1 MDDARIEL
9 SLSSRE
15 IVMVSLLAE
24 LGIAT
29 LTQDIRH
36 GASVLETIA
45 KLEGSEEVAGRAMK
59 RLQDAM
65 ELAVFQIEA
74 TEGMVS

>member
-24 LGIAT
+24 LGVAT
-29 LTQDIRH
+29 LTQDFRH
-36 GASVLETIA
+36 GASVLETNA
-45 KLEGSEEVAGRAMK
+45 KLEG
-59 RLQDAM
+59 
-65 ELAVFQIEA
+65 
-74 TEGMVS
+74 

>member
-45 KLEGSEEVAGRAMK
+45 KLEGSEEVAGKAMK

>member
-36 GASVLETIA
+36 GASVLETVA
-45 KLEGSEEVAGRAMK
+45 KLEGAEEVAGKAMK